1 VTPRVALRPR
11 TQAAHPSFV
20 AKQVY
25 PLVEMPSM
33 SVELMTDAVKK
44 AIRTAVA
51 ADKDH
56 LEPTFNY

>member
-1 VTPRVALRPR
+1 MATRAGFIHVP
-11 TQAAHPSFV
+11 AHPSFV

-33 SVELMTDAVKK
+33 SIELMTDAVKK
-44 AIRTAVA
+44 AIGTALAVQR
-51 ADKDH
+51 DH